1 MRVLDVPQILYP
13 CTSISHKGIWR
24 GLEELKN
31 ENNVRRV
38 FETRGM
44 MTTLAEE
51 GREETLSFS
60 KHIIV

>member
-1 MRVLDVPQILYP
+1 MRVPDVPHIVHP
-13 CTSISHKGIWR
+13 STSISHKEMCR
-24 GLEELKN
+24 SLEELKN
-31 ENNVRRV
+31 ENNVRRF